1 MTSCMRCMHPCPSF
15 RPFALVLPDIGSSCR
30 FILTCSAA
38 GPPTPPQRRRT
49 HSPPPLARTRTW
61 QSHETRVRTAHAAAA
76 AAQRS
81 SDRRRRREPRCPS
94 RAPASVL
101 RRLPRA
107 RQTIRPLSAS
117 LVRRGAE
124 RAALCCR
131 ASFLAFVRGSSLTSL
146 SRSSSVS
153 SLTPTL
159 HSVVSTRAL
168 SRRQAAA
175 PPPLS
180 GLLKAVERGTTKS
193 TMIRSGT
200 DGMADVRAL
209 ARAKKGQMCRTV
221 AINYYV
227 GCSCR

>member
-76 AAQRS
+76 AQRS

-146 SRSSSVS
+146 ALSLLLSVLTDTDS
-153 SLTPTL
+153 SL
-159 HSVVSTRAL
+159 SCQYAQSTASSCPASPQRPFE
-168 SRRQAAA
+168 SGRTRNDEVNDDQIRDGWNGRR
-175 PPPLS
+175 
-180 GLLKAVERGTTKS
+180 
-193 TMIRSGT
+193 
-200 DGMADVRAL
+200 
-209 ARAKKGQMCRTV
+209 ARARASKERPNV
-221 AINYYV
+221 
-227 GCSCR
+227 

>member
-1 MTSCMRCMHPCPSF
+1 M
-15 RPFALVLPDIGSSCR
+15 
-30 FILTCSAA
+30 
-38 GPPTPPQRRRT
+38 
-49 HSPPPLARTRTW
+49 PPPPPPNDRAT
-61 QSHETRVRTAHAAAA
+61 AAAA
-76 AAQRS
+76 VNLGVPPG
-81 SDRRRRREPRCPS
+81 PRPPCSAVYPGQDKPS
-94 RAPASVL
+94 GPF
-101 RRLPRA
+101 
-107 RQTIRPLSAS
+107 RPLSCGAAQS
-117 LVRRGAE
+117 ALLFVVARPSWPSFAVRLSPR
-124 RAALCCR
+124 
-131 ASFLAFVRGSSLTSL
+131 SL